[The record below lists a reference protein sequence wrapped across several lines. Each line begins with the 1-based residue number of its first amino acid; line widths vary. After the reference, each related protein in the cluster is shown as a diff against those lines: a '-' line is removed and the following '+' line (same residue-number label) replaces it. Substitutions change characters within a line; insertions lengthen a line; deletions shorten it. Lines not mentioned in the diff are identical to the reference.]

1 MSQLD
6 LRLLRYFVAVAETEH
21 VGRAAARLG
30 VSQSP
35 LSRQLRQFESRL
47 GVSLFVRESRRI
59 RLSDAGERLLPEA
72 VKLLKDATRLVRWAE
87 RLSRGESGRLS
98 IGFVRNALWT
108 GVLPIALSS
117 FRTHH
122 PQVEIE
128 LHNCTSRVQLQM
140 LLRQEIDVGL
150 AHWPASNRKVR
161 SECVFRHSF
170 LLAAPSGHPLLARN
184 EIRPADLS
192 AVPWIVIERRLD
204 PTAHDQ
210 LLAACARAGFRPS
223 IDYETSDLPMTLS
236 FVAAGL
242 GVALVQDGVPN
253 PHPGMIEMR
262 PLPWLALEARL
273 FMLRRSE
280 PSTPQIKDLARL
292 LRSGI
297 TRRLRTPK
305 SRMHPVGG

>member
-1 MSQLD
+1 MRPAMSQLD

-21 VGRAAARLG
+21 VGRAASRLG

-35 LSRQLRQFESRL
+35 LSRQLRQFEGRL
-47 GVSLFVRESRRI
+47 GVSLFIPESRRI

-72 VKLLKDATRLVRWAE
+72 VKLLKDATRLMRWAE

-98 IGFVRNALWT
+98 IGFVRNALWS
-108 GVLPIALSS
+108 GLLPKALSS
-117 FRTHH
+117 FRTRH

-140 LLRQEIDVGL
+140 LLRREIDVGL
-150 AHWPASNRKVR
+150 AHWPAANRQVQ
-161 SECVFRHSF
+161 SECVQRHSF
-170 LLAAPSGHPLLARN
+170 RLAAPGEHPLLPRT
-184 EIRPADLS
+184 EVRPADLA
-192 AVPWIVIERRLD
+192 AVPWIAIERKHD
-204 PTAHDQ
+204 PTAHDR
-210 LLAACARAGFRPS
+210 LLAACARAGFRPN

-253 PHPGMIEMR
+253 PYPGLIEMR
-262 PLPWLALEARL
+262 PLPWLALESQL
-273 FMLRRSE
+273 FMLRRRE
-280 PSTPQIKDLARL
+280 PPTPQIGDLARM

-297 TRRLRTPK
+297 TRRLR
-305 SRMHPVGG
+305 SRPG